1 MKLSLKQTLL
11 SDAWSGFFVFL
22 IALPLC
28 LGIASASGFP
38 PIAGIFTAVIGSI
51 IPLFFSNSE
60 LTIKGPAAG
69 LIAIVAGAVQ
79 EFSEIY
85 GANSN
90 DPMLAY
96 KLTLGIGVAAGVL
109 QIFFG
114 LIKAGKFSDFFPKAA
129 VHGMLAAIGIIIFS
143 KQIHVLF
150 GVTPL
155 SKTPFTLLGEI
166 PATIMHWNPEVFC
179 IGVLSL
185 ALLFGIPM
193 LPEKVRKVLP
203 APMIVL
209 ILGITLGYVFDLEH
223 EHMYLFL
230 DSHEYML
237 GPKFLVTIPDSI
249 LKGLTFPDFS
259 AVLTLA
265 GAKWILLF
273 SMIGTLESMISAKA
287 VDMLDPEKRKT
298 NLDGD
303 MLGVGVANTAAAL
316 IGGLPM
322 ISEILRSKANIDN
335 GAKSRFANFFHGMFL
350 LLFVALVPW
359 LIHSIPLAS
368 LAALLVY
375 TGYRLASPGEFI
387 KTYKIGPEQILVFAS
402 TTIAVL
408 ATDLLVGIAIGMLLK
423 VMIHLWNGAR
433 LRHLFQPD
441 LTVDV
446 VDSDH
451 VILKVQGA
459 MIFTNWLSF
468 KSSLRKVK
476 DYKEIKIDLARS
488 NLIDHTVMES
498 LETLIHEPHGEK
510 GRIEVTGLDELKPV
524 SKHPN
529 AARKSMVIANPF
541 YKTKIK

>member
-1 MKLSLKQTLL
+1 M
-11 SDAWSGFFVFL
+11 
-22 IALPLC
+22 
-28 LGIASASGFP
+28 
-38 PIAGIFTAVIGSI
+38 
-51 IPLFFSNSE
+51 
-60 LTIKGPAAG
+60 
-69 LIAIVAGAVQ
+69 
-79 EFSEIY
+79 
-85 GANSN
+85 
-90 DPMLAY
+90 
-96 KLTLGIGVAAGVL
+96 
-109 QIFFG
+109 
-114 LIKAGKFSDFFPKAA
+114 
-129 VHGMLAAIGIIIFS
+129 HGMLAAIGIIIFS

-166 PATIMHWNPEVFC
+166 PATIMNWNPEVFC
-179 IGVLSL
+179 IGALSL
-185 ALLFGIPM
+185 ALLFGLPF
-193 LPEKVRKVLP
+193 LPEKARKVLP

-237 GPKFLVTIPDSI
+237 GPKFLVTIPDNI

-387 KTYKIGPEQILVFAS
+387 KTYKIGPEQILVFAT

-408 ATDLLVGIAIGMLLK
+408 ATDLLIGIAIGMLLK
-423 VMIHLWNGAR
+423 VMIHLWNGAK
-433 LRHLFQPD
+433 LKHLFQPD

-446 VDSDH
+446 VDADH
-451 VILKVQGA
+451 VVLRVQGA

-468 KSSLRKVK
+468 KGSLRKVTN
-476 DYKEIKIDLARS
+476 YREIKIDLGRS

-498 LETLIHEPHGEK
+498 LEELIHEPHGEK
-510 GRIEVTGLDELKPV
+510 GRIEVIGLDELKPV

-529 AARKSMVIANPF
+529 AARKSVVMASPF
-541 YKTKIK
+541 YKPKPK

>member
-1 MKLSLKQTLL
+1 MKLSLKQTLF
-11 SDAWSGFFVFL
+11 SDAWAGFFVFL

-38 PIAGIFTAVIGSI
+38 PIAGIFTAVIGGV

-79 EFSEIY
+79 EFTEIY

-155 SKTPFTLLGEI
+155 SKTPFALLGEI

-179 IGVLSL
+179 IGALSL
-185 ALLFGIPM
+185 ALLFGLPM
-193 LPEKVRKVLP
+193 LPEKARKVLP

-237 GPKFLVTIPDSI
+237 GPKFLVTIPDNI
-249 LKGLTFPDFS
+249 LEGLTFPDFS
-259 AVLTLA
+259 AVFTLT
-265 GAKWILLF
+265 GVKWILLF
-273 SMIGTLESMISAKA
+273 SMIGTLESLISAKA

-303 MLGVGVANTAAAL
+303 MLGVGIANTAASL

-387 KTYKIGPEQILVFAS
+387 KTYKIGPEQILVFAT

-408 ATDLLVGIAIGMLLK
+408 ATDLLIGIAIGMLLK
-423 VMIHLWNGAR
+423 VMIHLWNGAK
-433 LRHLFQPD
+433 LKYLFQPD

-446 VDSDH
+446 VDADH
-451 VILKVQGA
+451 VVLKVQGA

-468 KSSLRKVK
+468 KGSLRKVTS
-476 DYKEIKIDLARS
+476 YKEIKIDLGRS

-498 LETLIHEPHGEK
+498 LEELIHEPHGEN

-529 AARKSMVIANPF
+529 AARKSIVMASPF
-541 YKTKIK
+541 YKPKI